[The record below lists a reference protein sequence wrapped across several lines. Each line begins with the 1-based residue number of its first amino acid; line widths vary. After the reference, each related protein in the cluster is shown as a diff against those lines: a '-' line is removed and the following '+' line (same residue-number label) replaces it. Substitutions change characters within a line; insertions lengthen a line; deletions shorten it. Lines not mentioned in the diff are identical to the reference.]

1 MNERKWQQP
10 QFQLHLITKSHSR
23 WEQGLLTLSAAV
35 HLRKMMSRT
44 MFQSIQFFLWT
55 EYLLNI
61 STLRVCVC
69 VCVQGQT
76 FFLLFSSAHLINCQL
91 HSSYSIILASYA
103 LGFAYHWRRIR
114 NILQWL
120 TQISKRQCDPC
131 SVFFTTSVLHILSDS
146 AISITITPSQLQE
159 LLLVL
164 DFRTTFAE
172 FGV

>member
-1 MNERKWQQP
+1 M
-10 QFQLHLITKSHSR
+10 
-23 WEQGLLTLSAAV
+23 
-35 HLRKMMSRT
+35 RT
-44 MFQSIQFFLWT
+44 GFADIVCSSSSSENDVTYNVSIYSIFFVNGIFT
-55 EYLLNI
+55 EHFHFA
-61 STLRVCVC
+61 CVC

-76 FFLLFSSAHLINCQL
+76 FFLLFSSAHFINCQL
-91 HSSYSIILASYA
+91 HSSYSIILASCA

-131 SVFFTTSVLHILSDS
+131 SVFFTTSVLLILSDS
-146 AISITITPSQLQE
+146 AISITITPSQFQE

>member
-1 MNERKWQQP
+1 MLTPTTNERKWQHP

-23 WEQGLLTLSAAV
+23 WEQGLLTLSATV
-35 HLRKMMSRT
+35 HLRC
-44 MFQSIQFFLWT
+44 
-55 EYLLNI
+55 
-61 STLRVCVC
+61 VCVC

-76 FFLLFSSAHLINCQL
+76 FFWLFSSAHFINRQL
-91 HSSYSIILASYA
+91 HSSYSIILALYA
-103 LGFAYHWRRIR
+103 LGFWYHWRRIR
-114 NILQWL
+114 NILHWL
-120 TQISKRQCDPC
+120 MQISKRRCEPC

-146 AISITITPSQLQE
+146 AISITITPSQFKE

>member
-1 MNERKWQQP
+1 MKENGSSLNFNFISLPNPTVDENRVCWHCLQQFIFGKWCHVQCFNLFNFFCERN
-10 QFQLHLITKSHSR
+10 IY
-23 WEQGLLTLSAAV
+23 
-35 HLRKMMSRT
+35 
-44 MFQSIQFFLWT
+44 WT
-55 EYLLNI
+55 FPLC
-61 STLRVCVC
+61 VCVC

-76 FFLLFSSAHLINCQL
+76 FFLLFSSAHFINCQL
-91 HSSYSIILASYA
+91 HSSYSIILASCA

-120 TQISKRQCDPC
+120 TQTSKRQCDPC
-131 SVFFTTSVLHILSDS
+131 SVFFTTSVLLILSDS
-146 AISITITPSQLQE
+146 AISITITPSQFQE